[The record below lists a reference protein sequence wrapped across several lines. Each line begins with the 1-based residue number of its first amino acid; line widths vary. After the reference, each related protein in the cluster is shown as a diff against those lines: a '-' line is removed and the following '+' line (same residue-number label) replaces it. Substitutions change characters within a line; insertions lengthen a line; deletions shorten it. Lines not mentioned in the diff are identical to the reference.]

1 MKRERRHGMSARLP
15 TMLLAMLLLLATEL
29 ASFGCCG
36 HGIPRADVAAWR
48 HRRVAVP
55 AAAAAA
61 AAAAT
66 TTAGAR
72 ATTSPSPTAA
82 RDDAE
87 AALGESKR
95 LVPQGSNPLHN

>member
-1 MKRERRHGMSARLP
+1 
-15 TMLLAMLLLLATEL
+15 MLLAMLLLLATEL

-36 HGIPRADVAAWR
+36 NRIPRADVAAWR
-48 HRRVAVP
+48 HGRVAVP
-55 AAAAAA
+55 AAAA
-61 AAAAT
+61 
-66 TTAGAR
+66 TTASAR
-72 ATTSPSPTAA
+72 ATTSPSSPTAA

>member
-1 MKRERRHGMSARLP
+1 MSARLP

-48 HRRVAVP
+48 HGRVAVP
-55 AAAAAA
+55 AAAT
-61 AAAAT
+61 T

>member
-36 HGIPRADVAAWR
+36 HAIPRADVAAWR
-48 HRRVAVP
+48 HGRVAVP
-55 AAAAAA
+55 PPAAAT
-61 AAAAT
+61 T

-87 AALGESKR
+87 AVLGESKR